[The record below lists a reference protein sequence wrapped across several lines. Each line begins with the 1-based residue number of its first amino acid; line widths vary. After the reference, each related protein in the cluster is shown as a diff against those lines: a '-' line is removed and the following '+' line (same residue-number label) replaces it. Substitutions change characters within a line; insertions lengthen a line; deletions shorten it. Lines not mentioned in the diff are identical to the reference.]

1 MALCITDI
9 KQVLEFFGFS
19 LSLLRGVVVD
29 ENCNVND
36 DNKKYKEEEE
46 KKINV
51 NDIEIMVYLLKFYM
65 VSSAKHMAFYDRTAL
80 CISACVAN
88 GTHANCKPKVFS
100 LPWTF

>member
-29 ENCNVND
+29 KNCNVND

-46 KKINV
+46 KKNKRKRHR
-51 NDIEIMVYLLKFYM
+51 NY
-65 VSSAKHMAFYDRTAL
+65 
-80 CISACVAN
+80 
-88 GTHANCKPKVFS
+88 GVFIKI
-100 LPWTF
+100 LYGFIRQAHGVL